1 MIKNVVLGLGFVGM
15 ICGGML
21 LAFGNIFG
29 IVGLMGGFGMLEVT
43 LGGKGQNN
51 IVRWR
56 NGNAVEGR

>member
-1 MIKNVVLGLGFVGM
+1 MVMIKNVVLGLGFVGM

-43 LGGKGQNN
+43 LGGKG
-51 IVRWR
+51 
-56 NGNAVEGR
+56 